1 MPMKAKIV
9 YGSPCSGKTTYV
21 RNNAGN
27 SDFIFDYDRLLVAT
41 TDRVSHLA
49 DKHALHWLILDL
61 RQKFVESAKSAGN
74 VEVFWLVCSW
84 NTSYIKALLEGV
96 DSEEIFIEATKEECY
111 RRLENDETRPDK
123 DEWKLVIDEWFE
135 KHSSNCEEVKAMAK
149 FWNFLRDDAG
159 ERILRLDGA
168 ISETTWFGD
177 EVTPKFFRD
186 DLNAGDGDITVWL
199 NSPGGDVFA
208 ATEIFNML
216 KEYGDNR
223 GLVTVKIDSLAAS
236 AASIIAMAGDVIEIS
251 PVGMIMIHN
260 PATIAAGDADEM
272 KAAAKM
278 LGEVKESIINAYGR
292 TNLSREQLSR
302 MMDAE
307 TWMNANKAVEL
318 RFADKIIGSENQPTD
333 EQSAKI
339 FSAMQVTN
347 SVADAFKAK
356 RDAEKKFATADKR
369 VDAAQLRRRLELLK
383 R

>member
-1 MPMKAKIV
+1 
-9 YGSPCSGKTTYV
+9 
-21 RNNAGN
+21 
-27 SDFIFDYDRLLVAT
+27 
-41 TDRVSHLA
+41 
-49 DKHALHWLILDL
+49 
-61 RQKFVESAKSAGN
+61 
-74 VEVFWLVCSW
+74 
-84 NTSYIKALLEGV
+84 
-96 DSEEIFIEATKEECY
+96 
-111 RRLENDETRPDK
+111 
-123 DEWKLVIDEWFE
+123 
-135 KHSSNCEEVKAMAK
+135 MAK

-159 ERILRLDGA
+159 ERVLRLDGA
-168 ISETTWFGD
+168 ISETTWFDD
-177 EVTPKFFRD
+177 EVTPKIFRD

-223 GLVTVKIDSLAAS
+223 GFVTVKIDSLAAS
-236 AASIIAMAGDVIEIS
+236 AASIIAMAGDAIEIS

-278 LGEVKESIINAYGR
+278 LGEVKETIINAYGR
-292 TNLSREQLSR
+292 TNLPREQLSR

-318 RFADKIIGSENQPTD
+318 RFADKIIGSENQVTD

-339 FSAMQVTN
+339 FSTMQVTN

-356 RDAEKKFATADKR
+356 RDAEKKLATADKR

>member
-1 MPMKAKIV
+1 
-9 YGSPCSGKTTYV
+9 
-21 RNNAGN
+21 
-27 SDFIFDYDRLLVAT
+27 
-41 TDRVSHLA
+41 
-49 DKHALHWLILDL
+49 
-61 RQKFVESAKSAGN
+61 
-74 VEVFWLVCSW
+74 
-84 NTSYIKALLEGV
+84 
-96 DSEEIFIEATKEECY
+96 
-111 RRLENDETRPDK
+111 
-123 DEWKLVIDEWFE
+123 
-135 KHSSNCEEVKAMAK
+135 MAK

-168 ISETTWFGD
+168 ISDTTWFDD
-177 EVTPKFFRD
+177 EVTPKIFRD

-216 KEYGDNR
+216 KEYGDNC

-278 LGEVKESIINAYGR
+278 LGEVKEAIINAYGR
-292 TNLSREQLSR
+292 TKLSREQLSR

-318 RFADKIIGSENQPTD
+318 RFADKIIGSENQVTD

-339 FSAMQVTN
+339 FSTLQVTN

-356 RDAEKKFATADKR
+356 RDAEKKLATAGKR